1 MTLVFV
7 IFICIWHKIEF
18 SNDLNF
24 TMIMYVSE
32 SQVSKTQY
40 YSGCPHQK
48 RRTDFSFNQWSTGL
62 RTRKL
67 ILFRSQ
73 SRWWAFGFFKK
84 GKADQWEKS
93 ECLLSDICEL
103 LYFRNYQQIPLFKC
117 LKLILQLI
125 NNFPRLFLSM
135 GSTDSTIQ
143 NQARGRVAM
152 RTTFFFFFPQKLDP
166 IILQLNSAQHNFQH
180 YWYWLLINQD
190 SFILLEY

>member
-73 SRWWAFGFFKK
+73 S
-84 GKADQWEKS
+84 
-93 ECLLSDICEL
+93 
-103 LYFRNYQQIPLFKC
+103 QQIPLFKC

-125 NNFPRLFLSM
+125 NNFPRLFLSV

-143 NQARGRVAM
+143 NQARGLVAM
-152 RTTFFFFFPQKLDP
+152 RTTFFFFFHK
-166 IILQLNSAQHNFQH
+166 N
-180 YWYWLLINQD
+180 LIQ
-190 SFILLEY
+190 